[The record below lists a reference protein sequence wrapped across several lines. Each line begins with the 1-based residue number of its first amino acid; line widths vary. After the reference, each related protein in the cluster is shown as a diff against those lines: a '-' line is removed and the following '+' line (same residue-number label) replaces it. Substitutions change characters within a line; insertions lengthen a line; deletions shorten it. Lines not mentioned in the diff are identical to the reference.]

1 MIKKNELPEVEPVK
15 LKPIHG
21 IRPGVF
27 ILAGLAAALVLLVFA
42 LFILPGIVS
51 GTGFIRFSTN
61 TANTA
66 IRTDDGTYIGSSE
79 GSVYR
84 LKAGDYRFVFYVDGV
99 EAGYVDATVP
109 HRIFFTLFRHKTD
122 TIEFNAKYSEEIE
135 EAVTETFTEGVA
147 SWSAVTGY
155 DETYHFPP
163 LFSDFAT
170 NAVALS
176 FGDISEPFL
185 YGAMHITSS
194 AMYDDY
200 LDALAILQESDV
212 KYSSAELIELDSVL
226 AGIYS
231 GSDTERERSMANPA
245 IEEEKGIDYFF
256 YPECTI
262 EMGESGTITYP
273 ESNTAPVKVDV
284 PSFWIAGH
292 TVTEYDY
299 ALFVEEV
306 PYWSRS
312 NLENIVN
319 DGNADSNYLDGI
331 ALSSSVMSMRP
342 IRNISYKAALA
353 YCDWLSEKIGRN
365 VSLPSEAEWY
375 TASLSAKDEP
385 YNTSLMHLTAEH
397 DAPDSMMGGLWEMTR
412 TPYVPLM
419 RLSDYSRAIELASLY
434 PYDGIIV
441 KGGSYINTPEDIS
454 MESVGVIDRSSTSPF
469 VGFRVSIE

>member
-27 ILAGLAAALVLLVFA
+27 ILAGLVAALVLLVFA
-42 LFILPGIVS
+42 LFMLPGIVS

-147 SWSAVTGY
+147 SWSVVTGY

-200 LDALAILQESDV
+200 LDALAIL
-212 KYSSAELIELDSVL
+212 
-226 AGIYS
+226 
-231 GSDTERERSMANPA
+231 
-245 IEEEKGIDYFF
+245 
-256 YPECTI
+256 
-262 EMGESGTITYP
+262 
-273 ESNTAPVKVDV
+273 PVK
-284 PSFWIAGH
+284 
-292 TVTEYDY
+292 
-299 ALFVEEV
+299 
-306 PYWSRS
+306 
-312 NLENIVN
+312 
-319 DGNADSNYLDGI
+319 LD
-331 ALSSSVMSMRP
+331 
-342 IRNISYKAALA
+342 
-353 YCDWLSEKIGRN
+353 
-365 VSLPSEAEWY
+365 
-375 TASLSAKDEP
+375 
-385 YNTSLMHLTAEH
+385 
-397 DAPDSMMGGLWEMTR
+397 DA
-412 TPYVPLM
+412 
-419 RLSDYSRAIELASLY
+419 ILY
-434 PYDGIIV
+434 PACFLIIA
-441 KGGSYINTPEDIS
+441 
-454 MESVGVIDRSSTSPF
+454 
-469 VGFRVSIE
+469 FR